1 MQAQAY
7 SCKNAAVA
15 APKAGEA
22 SEGAGVVLREVIK
35 KGIFNGQADRKGG
48 GDCKIGCKNCVIF
61 FFYIPIH
68 NRLTV
73 NFHPSGH

>member
-35 KGIFNGQADRKGG
+35 KEYFT
-48 GDCKIGCKNCVIF
+48 V
-61 FFYIPIH
+61 
-68 NRLTV
+68 RLTV
-73 NFHPSGH
+73 GGVGVVKSDAKIA